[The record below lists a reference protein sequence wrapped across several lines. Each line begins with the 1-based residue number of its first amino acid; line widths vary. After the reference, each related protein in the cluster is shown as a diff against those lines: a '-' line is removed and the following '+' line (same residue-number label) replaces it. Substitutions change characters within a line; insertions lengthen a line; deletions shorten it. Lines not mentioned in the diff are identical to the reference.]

1 MVISLVFMI
10 QVKGKHLTHSEEEE
24 FICQVTRIIEMV
36 RRGEIV
42 PTDVKPSATEGKSL
56 ITDTHKPPATS
67 SQAPATV
74 DGVTVMSSGK
84 ADFQEPRQ
92 QAPKE
97 AAATLQKQQPSPDLA
112 VSRLHSVDKEAA
124 PSAVLPASQDDAL
137 LGSRKKLVAGE
148 EKSAAV
154 HLGSRLEVQSVM
166 TSQTEE
172 KHPAA
177 TTQTLPE
184 PVSMTIY

>member
-1 MVISLVFMI
+1 MI

-42 PTDVKPSATEGKSL
+42 PTDVKSAATEGKSL
-56 ITDTHKPPATS
+56 ITDTS
-67 SQAPATV
+67 S
-74 DGVTVMSSGK
+74 K
-84 ADFQEPRQ
+84 ADSQEPRQ

-97 AAATLQKQQPSPDLA
+97 AVPSQKQQPSPDLA

-124 PSAVLPASQDDAL
+124 PLAILAASQDDASP
-137 LGSRKKLVAGE
+137 GSRKKLVAGE

-154 HLGSRLEVQSVM
+154 GSHLEVQSVV

-177 TTQTLPE
+177 TTQTSPE
-184 PVSMTIY
+184 TVSMSIC